1 MISKLDPIMNQS
13 LYNEATI
20 STLSSEPSGLEVK
33 ANPKTFRQESK
44 LEAMMNRS
52 LHDEAANSTLTSEP
66 FGQEFK
72 ENLETSSKESKLITI
87 MNQSLNNEAANT
99 TLTSEPSCLEFKL
112 LTKIYQ
118 RKNIFEERRQSIEK
132 IQKDMN
138 DEKKDQILRLIDEKT
153 QLK

>member
-1 MISKLDPIMNQS
+1 MISKLDAIMNQS

-33 ANPKTFRQESK
+33 ANPKTFRHESK

-52 LHDEAANSTLTSEP
+52 LHD
-66 FGQEFK
+66 
-72 ENLETSSKESKLITI
+72 
-87 MNQSLNNEAANT
+87 EAANT

-138 DEKKDQILRLIDEKT
+138 DEKKNQILRLIDEKT